1 MSHCISVQKRV
12 GITLWCL
19 ATPAEYQTVGHLFG
33 VSRSSVCEI
42 VHEICSAI
50 VSVLLK
56 SYIKFPTAD
65 NIDNVVR
72 EFKAKWGVPQCFGA
86 IDGTRIPVSVPNEN
100 HTDYYNHKGWYSM
113 LIQGLV
119 DANYCIVDICVRVA
133 RQCTRCK
140 SICTFEFIQE
150 NYRQPINP

>member
-1 MSHCISVQKRV
+1 MRCCISVQKHV
-12 GITLWCL
+12 AITLWCL

-42 VHEICSAI
+42 VHETCSAI

-56 SYIKFPTAD
+56 TYIKFPTGD

-72 EFKAKWGVPQCFGA
+72 EFKGKWGVPQCFGA
-86 IDGTRIPVSVPNEN
+86 IDGTHIPVSVPTKN
-100 HTDYYNHKGWYSM
+100 HTDYYNLKGWYSM

-119 DANYCIVDICVRVA
+119 DASYCFLHICVGWPGSVHDARVFVHSSLYKI
-133 RQCTRCK
+133 TD
-140 SICTFEFIQE
+140 
-150 NYRQPINP
+150 N